1 MNFSKDYQKAM
12 YIFFFASLLLA
23 PIQWE
28 FKLLIASTIFLI
40 ESMITFKF
48 NALVE
53 TLISIKVNTEILW
66 QSRPEEDIDK
76 AFNAMD
82 SEDDNP
88 HLREFK
94 AKINKNV
101 PSIRI
106 ERTPKSEKRIAR
118 AHDPIVTLSQNG
130 YGICYQVHVVYFW
143 IPIKYSISICRN
155 KNHTGREFQRNFQA
169 RCRYRIKEGSWSPS
183 LDG

>member
-40 ESMITFKF
+40 ESMITSKF

-88 HLREFK
+88 LLKK
-94 AKINKNV
+94 AKAEINKNV
-101 PSIRI
+101 HDILR
-106 ERTPKSEKRIAR
+106 PKYYLYLIGAFLFLAGAFYLSE
-118 AHDPIVTLSQNG
+118 H
-130 YGICYQVHVVYFW
+130 
-143 IPIKYSISICRN
+143 
-155 KNHTGREFQRNFQA
+155 
-169 RCRYRIKEGSWSPS
+169 WSRF
-183 LDG
+183 L